1 MARIYSFIQSVV
13 IVLVAVF
20 AVFAFSACTD
30 EGAET
35 STYKAKENIVIGTKY
50 TNTLVHNLDSTKTNA
65 RDRMVATC
73 TIEKVENGEVV
84 EGSSHKEVANPLMEC
99 SIFVTKDDY
108 TITEDQI
115 NCYPLSTN
123 ILRNQTSKSVANNG
137 TEVSDTVVV
146 TISDGQIVKCP
157 STITS
162 YKTTDGHAF
171 GTVELSNAKLVS
183 IENVNSSTGTRAATY
198 VKTTLRTMYKVAL
211 TYVEKNVENPT
222 SYTVYLTAA
231 ATRRVIASNDIESVT
246 VENKKREV
254 IDDTT
259 ERVSFEEVITM
270 NNGEV
275 VRNAKSMILNREFK
289 GIDAYAKYVNN
300 FAFNL
305 ANVNGV
311 VSGTESQVKN
321 AEGWT
326 VYGKTDKY
334 SANIS
339 NGVSADAFAT
349 SYSLYH
355 ERASYKDANVEVTF
369 GYENVNV
376 TEVKNTVSNVNS
388 DQAGY
393 DKAVYDNGVRTVY
406 IGYTQ
411 NIAEQVYLYK
421 AARAIS
427 GYDYRDGKLV
437 VNNNNVI
444 ASVVFVTRYNDGTET
459 TEKVSK
465 TFARSL
471 KCTSNWTAF
480 ENNSEQFTHMLNVN
494 LAGQDKKNDGEWN
507 WVNET
512 RTITNVATL
521 AGSEQ
526 TNSWTSVDPNN
537 ITFTREGQ
545 TYTFDAVKFDVKDN
559 EGKVTLTSDEEEKA
573 EYAYSAEINV
583 SFGNNTVNSVA
594 PGKIIVAK
602 EIKGDFP
609 AEWGKFVS
617 ATSTVAV
624 NESNNG
630 WVYTWSLHFTN
641 GTLPI
646 VVGQNA
652 DKAVIDQSLF
662 ENDTNAKL
670 NGAVY
675 KDNRWMNSIAEDLN
689 HYMLWSNTNGVAKD
703 MLKYSTAAMWNWNNG
718 HDSVFSSDFS
728 FSIENSG
735 KKLVVKKNGKEF
747 ATFRTTAK

>member
-1 MARIYSFIQSVV
+1 MARIYSFVV
-13 IVLVAVF
+13 IVVSVF
-20 AVFAFSACTD
+20 VSVCTFSACTD
-30 EGAET
+30 EGADV
-35 STYKAKENIVIGTKY
+35 SAYKVKENIVKGTKY
-50 TNTLVHNLDSTKTNA
+50 TDELTHNWDSTKTAA
-65 RDRMVATC
+65 RDRMTATT
-73 TIEKVENGEVV
+73 TIAAVENGEIV
-84 EGSSHKEVANPLMEC
+84 EGSERKEVRYPLMETE
-99 SIFVTKDDY
+99 IFAEKNDY
-108 TITEDQI
+108 IITEDQV
-115 NCYPLSTN
+115 NCSVVASN
-123 ILRNQTSKSVANNG
+123 ILRNQDVKTVENNG
-137 TEVSDTVVV
+137 KAVADTVVFN
-146 TISDGQIVKCP
+146 ISDGQVVKCP

-162 YKTTDGHAF
+162 YTTTDGHNM
-171 GTVELSNAKLVS
+171 GSVELKDAKMVS
-183 IENVNSSTGTRAATY
+183 IKNYTSGTRAASSY
-198 VKTTLRTMYKVAL
+198 VKSVYNTVYTVKM
-211 TYVEKNVENPT
+211 TYIEKNVSRSAEEFV
-222 SYTVYLTAA
+222 VYLTTN
-231 ATRRVIASNDIESVT
+231 ATRKLIASNDIESVT

-289 GIDAYAKYVNN
+289 GIDAYAKYTNN

-339 NGVSADAFAT
+339 NGVAADAFAT
-349 SYSLYH
+349 SYTLYH

-480 ENNSEQFTHMLNVN
+480 ENNSDQFTHMLNVN

>member
-1 MARIYSFIQSVV
+1 
-13 IVLVAVF
+13 
-20 AVFAFSACTD
+20 
-30 EGAET
+30 
-35 STYKAKENIVIGTKY
+35 
-50 TNTLVHNLDSTKTNA
+50 
-65 RDRMVATC
+65 
-73 TIEKVENGEVV
+73 
-84 EGSSHKEVANPLMEC
+84 
-99 SIFVTKDDY
+99 
-108 TITEDQI
+108 
-115 NCYPLSTN
+115 
-123 ILRNQTSKSVANNG
+123 
-137 TEVSDTVVV
+137 
-146 TISDGQIVKCP
+146 
-157 STITS
+157 
-162 YKTTDGHAF
+162 
-171 GTVELSNAKLVS
+171 
-183 IENVNSSTGTRAATY
+183 
-198 VKTTLRTMYKVAL
+198 
-211 TYVEKNVENPT
+211 
-222 SYTVYLTAA
+222 
-231 ATRRVIASNDIESVT
+231 
-246 VENKKREV
+246 
-254 IDDTT
+254 
-259 ERVSFEEVITM
+259 
-270 NNGEV
+270 
-275 VRNAKSMILNREFK
+275 
-289 GIDAYAKYVNN
+289 
-300 FAFNL
+300 
-305 ANVNGV
+305 
-311 VSGTESQVKN
+311 
-321 AEGWT
+321 
-326 VYGKTDKY
+326 
-334 SANIS
+334 
-339 NGVSADAFAT
+339 
-349 SYSLYH
+349 
-355 ERASYKDANVEVTF
+355 
-369 GYENVNV
+369 
-376 TEVKNTVSNVNS
+376 
-388 DQAGY
+388 
-393 DKAVYDNGVRTVY
+393 
-406 IGYTQ
+406 
-411 NIAEQVYLYK
+411 
-421 AARAIS
+421 
-427 GYDYRDGKLV
+427 
-437 VNNNNVI
+437 
-444 ASVVFVTRYNDGTET
+444 
-459 TEKVSK
+459 
-465 TFARSL
+465 
-471 KCTSNWTAF
+471 
-480 ENNSEQFTHMLNVN
+480 MLNVN

>member
-1 MARIYSFIQSVV
+1 MARIYSFVV
-13 IVLVAVF
+13 IVVSVF
-20 AVFAFSACTD
+20 VSVFFSACTD

-35 STYKAKENIVIGTKY
+35 STYKVKENIVIGTKY
-50 TNTLVHNLDSTKTNA
+50 TNTLVHNWDSTKTAA
-65 RDRMVATC
+65 RDRMTATT
-73 TIEKVENGEVV
+73 TIAAVENGEIV
-84 EGSSHKEVANPLMEC
+84 EGSERKEVRYPLMETE
-99 SIFVTKDDY
+99 IFAVKNDY
-108 TITEDQI
+108 VITEDQV
-115 NCYPLSTN
+115 NCSVVASN
-123 ILRNQTSKSVANNG
+123 ILRNQDVKTVENNG
-137 TEVSDTVVV
+137 KAVADTVVFN
-146 TISDGQIVKCP
+146 ISDGQVVKCP

-162 YKTTDGHAF
+162 YTTTDGHNM
-171 GTVELSNAKLVS
+171 GSVELKDAKMVS
-183 IENVNSSTGTRAATY
+183 IKNYTSGTRAASSY
-198 VKTTLRTMYKVAL
+198 VKSVYNTVYTVKM
-211 TYVEKNVENPT
+211 TYIEKNVSRSAEEFV
-222 SYTVYLTAA
+222 VYLTTN
-231 ATRRVIASNDIESVT
+231 ATRKLIASNDIESVT

-289 GIDAYAKYVNN
+289 GIDAYAKYTNN

-311 VSGTESQVKN
+311 VSGAESQVKN

-339 NGVSADAFAT
+339 NGVAADAFAT
-349 SYSLYH
+349 SYTLYH

-393 DKAVYDNGVRTVY
+393 DKAVYDNGIRTVY

-624 NESNNG
+624 DESNNG

-641 GTLPI
+641 GTLPV
-646 VVGQNA
+646 VVGQNS